1 MTTKILITGA
11 SGFIGSFLVERALQE
26 DSMEVWA
33 GIRATSSR
41 KYLTDKRI
49 HFIELDLDN
58 SGKLKGQLREFA
70 LRNGKW
76 DYIIHC
82 AGVTKCPD
90 KKEFERVNFWQ
101 TAGFAELIRELDM
114 VPRQFAFISTLSVYG
129 PVHEKSYK
137 PISLEDTPQPDTT
150 YGLSKLRSE
159 KYLESLEGFPY
170 VFYRPTGVYGP
181 REKDYF
187 LMADSIKKRID
198 FSVGYKKQDITFVYV
213 KDLADVVFAG
223 IRKGVSRKAYNIS
236 DGEVYDS
243 RDFSRL
249 IRKELGIKHVL
260 HIKAPL
266 VILKI
271 VSLCAGYLASL
282 SGKSSTLNSDKY
294 KIMKQR
300 NWRCNIS
307 AAVNELGYC
316 PQYNLER
323 GVKETITWYKQEG
336 WL

>member
-26 DSMEVWA
+26 DTMEVWA

-58 SGKLKGQLREFA
+58 SGKLKEQLREFS

-90 KKEFERVNFWQ
+90 KKEFERVNFQQ
-101 TAGFAELIRELDM
+101 TAGFADLLRSLDM

-137 PISLEDTPQPDTT
+137 PISLEDIPKPDTF

-187 LMADSIKKRID
+187 LMVNSIKKRID

-213 KDLADVVFAG
+213 KDLADAVFAG

-249 IRKELGIKHVL
+249 IRKELGIKYVL

-300 NWRCNIS
+300 NWRCDIS
-307 AAVNELGYC
+307 AAVNELGYR

-323 GVKETITWYKQEG
+323 GVKETIAWYKQEG